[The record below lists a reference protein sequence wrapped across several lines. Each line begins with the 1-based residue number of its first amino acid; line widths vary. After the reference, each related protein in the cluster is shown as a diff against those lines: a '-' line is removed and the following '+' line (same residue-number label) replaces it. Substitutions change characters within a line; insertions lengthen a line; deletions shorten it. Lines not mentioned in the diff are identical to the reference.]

1 MLAVVAVGGNA
12 LITDPDR
19 ISVESEIE
27 AVQAVCAQIADMI
40 EAGWDIVIGHGNGP
54 QIGFNLRR
62 SELASHELFEIPLDV
77 CGTFTQGSIGYYIQQ
92 SLQNIFHR
100 RGIKKQVIAVITQV
114 EIDED
119 DPAFV
124 EPTKPIGMF
133 MTAEEAERVAAKGWR
148 VVEDSGR
155 GWRRVV
161 ASPQPRNIVELP
173 VIKQLLAAG
182 VIVIAIGGGG
192 IPVVRN
198 EAGMLRGVRNLRKS
212 VVDKDLAAAL
222 LANQIDADLLLIST
236 GVEQV
241 ALNFNQPNQVN
252 LAHLTTDEAKQYI
265 SEGHFAPGSMLPK
278 IQAALNYLEHGG
290 NQVIITNQ
298 DSISHALA
306 GETGTRIEK
315 QPRSNTGNVG

>member
-1 MLAVVAVGGNA
+1 MLAVIAVGGNA

-27 AVQAVCAQIADMI
+27 AVQVICAQIADMI
-40 EAGWDIVIGHGNGP
+40 EAGWDVIIGHGNGP

-62 SELASHELFEIPLDV
+62 SELAAHELFEIPLDV

-92 SLQNIFHR
+92 SLQNVFHQ
-100 RGIKKQVIAVITQV
+100 RGIQKHVVTVITQV

-119 DPAFV
+119 DPAFD

-133 MTAEEAERVAAKGWR
+133 MTAAEAERVAEKGWH
-148 VVEDSGR
+148 VIEDSGR

-161 ASPQPRNIVELP
+161 ASPQPKSIVELP
-173 VIKQLLAAG
+173 VIKQLLADG

-198 EAGMLRGVRNLRKS
+198 EAGMLRGVRNVRKS

-241 ALNFNQPNQVN
+241 AINFNRPDVKW
-252 LAHLTTDEAKQYI
+252 LGELTAAEAKKYMA
-265 SEGHFAPGSMLPK
+265 EGHFAPGSMLPK
-278 IQAALNYLEHGG
+278 IQASLNYLEDDGATVSDRR
-290 NQVIITNQ
+290 VIITDQ
-298 DSISHALA
+298 DSIGQALA
-306 GETGTRIEK
+306 GETGTRITK
-315 QPRSNTGNVG
+315 